1 MSWRMR
7 NARSW
12 SSNKVG
18 CDVAMNGQNELISI
32 LARRA
37 HVIAWAYDAR
47 TDCLAY
53 WSPQKTDFSQ
63 IESLKK
69 SGAASEWKFLWE
81 EQATGCVDVH
91 APDRMDGAL
100 FRLTFKRLER
110 DRGVVGF
117 AEPLSEPMGAA
128 AIHGRAIC
136 DENALTAR
144 IDADMLLLRAREKGV
159 MFALGID
166 GFGKGNLASASQKNK
181 CYEIMEATMRAEFRD
196 SDIFGL
202 ISDARYIVFFR
213 GALSIDVVEQ
223 RAQRFLDEFS
233 RRALDNTLPI
243 SCSIGIAVQ
252 GREQASAKQLIAYA
266 GQALDDVT
274 ARGTNRYRMF
284 ESEKY

>member
-1 MSWRMR
+1 
-7 NARSW
+7 
-12 SSNKVG
+12 
-18 CDVAMNGQNELISI
+18 MNGQNELISI

-63 IESLKK
+63 IESVKN
-69 SGAASEWKFLWE
+69 SDIASEWQFLWD

-91 APDRMDGAL
+91 APEKRDDAL
-100 FRLTFKRLER
+100 FRLTYRRLER
-110 DRGVVGF
+110 ERGVIGF
-117 AEPLSEPMGAA
+117 AEPLSVSKGVT
-128 AIHGRAIC
+128 AIRGRAIC
-136 DENALTAR
+136 DENALIAR
-144 IDADMLLLRAREKGV
+144 IDADMLLLRTREKGV

-166 GFGKGNLASASQKNK
+166 RFDKGNFADTSQKIK

-213 GALSIDVVEQ
+213 GSLSIDVVEY

-233 RRALDNTLPI
+233 RRALDNSLQI
-243 SCSIGIAVQ
+243 SCSIGIAVT
-252 GREQASAKQLIAYA
+252 GKEQTSAKQLIDCAR
-266 GQALDDVT
+266 QALDEAT
-274 ARGTNRYRMF
+274 SRGVNRYRMF